1 VRIGD
6 MDRIA
11 RMLSLT
17 CCTATDLVIGRTTAS
32 EPVVRSVATRQPIGL
47 ARR

>member
-11 RMLSLT
+11 RMLFLT
-17 CCTATDLVIGRTTAS
+17 CCTATDLVIGRTAAF
-32 EPVVRSVATRQPIGL
+32 EAIVCSVATRQPVGV

>member
-1 VRIGD
+1 VRLGD

-17 CCTATDLVIGRTTAS
+17 CCTATDLVIGRATALAI
-32 EPVVRSVATRQPIGL
+32 VRSVATRQPVEV
-47 ARR
+47 AHR

>member
-17 CCTATDLVIGRTTAS
+17 CCTATDLVIGRATALAI
-32 EPVVRSVATRQPIGL
+32 VRSVATRQPVGV